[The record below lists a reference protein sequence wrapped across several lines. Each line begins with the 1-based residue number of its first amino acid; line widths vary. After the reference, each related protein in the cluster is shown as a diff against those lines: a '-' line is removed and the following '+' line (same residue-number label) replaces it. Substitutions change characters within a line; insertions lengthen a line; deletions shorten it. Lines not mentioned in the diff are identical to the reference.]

1 MTNTAFVTTFPNN
14 MFDVYAKRML
24 QSFVQFMPHEIPLL
38 VQIDD
43 DTLYPLVDKM
53 LRPQDGICV
62 GWEADHKS
70 FTERNKGRDDP
81 QDYRKQP
88 VRFCHKVFA
97 IKRALDA
104 ALKQKAADPSTAPR
118 YLVWMDADV
127 IITRPVTFEDIEKCL
142 PNGGDAVAYLGRKE
156 WPHSECGWLAFD
168 LDSGADKIISHWVKR
183 YIEDAIFGDE
193 QWDDSWGFDV
203 IRKNNPDYKCTNIS
217 PDAKGLDAWE
227 ASPMASWSTHYK
239 GPQAKQQLLLQK
251 PQMQQQRIQINT
263 KNAIP
268 HEEIRKHIEEN
279 QRLISRWIKPC
290 HKHDEEIIMVSAGP
304 LMIPEEVREACK
316 GKKVVA
322 VKHALEPL
330 KRVGVKVWASILLD
344 PRPHV
349 ADFIKEPDPSMLWF
363 VASQVDPE
371 VTRSLLDAGC
381 TVWGYHAS
389 VGAEEAPLTSKQQYA
404 VISGGS
410 ATATRGLFV
419 LNHLGFHNFKLFG
432 YDLCIPDKPNLS
444 ERDAMGQP
452 KYMEMSVGFN
462 DGLLG
467 VKRCFWTEPQLIAQ
481 FEELNEIIKH
491 DTFNLH
497 AYGDG
502 MIPFVLKS
510 KRLAELRGRDLNAK
524 LGADK
529 TTYEELLWGFSPAL
543 PKWLPKILRRRRAAS
558 SS

>member
-1 MTNTAFVTTFPNN
+1 MTNIAFVTTFPNN
-14 MFDVYAKRML
+14 MFEVYAKRMME
-24 QSFVQFMPHEIPLL
+24 SFMQFVPKEIPLL
-38 VQIDD
+38 VQLDD
-43 DTLYPLVDKM
+43 DTLYPVVDKM

-62 GWEADHKS
+62 GWEADHKA
-70 FTERNKGRDDP
+70 FVERNKDKDDP

-97 IKRALDA
+97 IKRALGA
-104 ALKQKAADPSTAPR
+104 AIKQKEQDATTAPR
-118 YLVWMDADV
+118 YLIWLDADV
-127 IITRPVTFEDIEKCL
+127 IINRPVSMREIEACL
-142 PNGGDAVAYLGRKE
+142 PKQGDAVSYLGRKD

-168 LDSGADKIISHWVKR
+168 LDGGGPSIINAIIEYYKTDKILSYK
-183 YIEDAIFGDE
+183 
-193 QWDDSWGFDV
+193 QQDDSWAFDV
-203 IRKNNPDYKCTNIS
+203 ACHSTSRTDLS
-217 PDAKGLDAWE
+217 PSAKGLDAWE
-227 ASPMASWSTHYK
+227 ASPMAAWSIHYK
-239 GPQAKQQLLLQK
+239 GPQAKQQLLQQK

-263 KNAIP
+263 KNSIP
-268 HEEIRKHIEEN
+268 HEEIRKHISEN
-279 QRLISRWIKPC
+279 QRLITKWIRPC

-304 LMIPEEVREACK
+304 LMIPEEVREAVK
-316 GKKVVA
+316 GRKVVA

-349 ADFIKEPDPSMLWF
+349 ADFIKDPDPSIIWF

-371 VTRSLLDAGC
+371 VTRQLLDSGC
-381 TVWGYHAS
+381 RIWGYHAS

-419 LNHLGFHNFKLFG
+419 LGHLGFRNFKLFG

-444 ERDAMGQP
+444 ARDDLGQP
-452 KYMEMSVGFN
+452 KFMEMSVGFN

-467 VKRCFWTEPQLIAQ
+467 TKRCFWTEPQLIAQ

-491 DTFNLH
+491 ETFNLE

-510 KRLAELRGRDLNAK
+510 KRLAELRSRDLNAK
-524 LGADK
+524 LGAEK
-529 TTYEELLWGFSPAL
+529 TTYEELLWGFSPGSR
-543 PKWLPKILRRRRAAS
+543 KWLPKTLRKRKVAS
-558 SS
+558 SSFSS